1 MDGIKIVLEI
11 FGKIVS
17 LWWLW
22 LIITI
27 LGIWK
32 LVDLVILA
40 LHHIK

>member
-1 MDGIKIVLEI
+1 MDGIRIVLEL

-22 LIITI
+22 LIITV

-32 LVDLVILA
+32 LVDLIVIL